1 MINKMVMESGGMDC
15 AKSDILADKELST
28 GVRNLNEAS
37 AARRQHACVVQYSE
51 STQELQLHVGSASDI
66 SQHKRSNRERRVAQS
81 AAGKVC
87 TRLGFPSQDYKDYKD
102 LIRRERNAADL
113 VQHAPELT
121 LVERPQVAEGP
132 DGTAWER
139 RRQVALGAARDG
151 GADRWGLDLDEDL
164 QCAGMGDG

>member
-1 MINKMVMESGGMDC
+1 MVMESGGMDC

-66 SQHKRSNRERRVAQS
+66 SQ
-81 AAGKVC
+81 
-87 TRLGFPSQDYKDYKD
+87 DYKDYKD
-102 LIRRERNAADL
+102 LIRRERNAAD
-113 VQHAPELT
+113 
-121 LVERPQVAEGP
+121 RPQPRHPENAASLYARYSYGITAQNLWTKVAEGP